1 MLRTTRSPRLQC
13 RLRAL
18 PHQAEAI
25 RATRDLPYAALFHEQ
40 GLGKTKMAL
49 DLALAWLVRQ
59 IVDSVIVV
67 TKKSLVQ
74 NWIHETSIHTYLS
87 PITIGQDRHR
97 NYLAFNRPGRFYLTH
112 YEAIYSERGRFHLF
126 SQARRLGV
134 ILDEAQKI
142 KNPDSKV
149 TKALHALAPNFT
161 RRVIMTGTPVAN
173 RPYDIWSPIY
183 FLDQGESL
191 SETYNEFKTMTD
203 LPKCREP
210 SGETAEQFEQALM
223 SVFQRIQRFTIR
235 ETKAS
240 VSISLPAKDVRD
252 EIVSM
257 EPRQAE
263 LYRRYREN
271 IATEITREGIVVSDQ
286 VDNILKRLLRLV
298 QVASN
303 PRLVDEGYDSKP
315 CKLTAL
321 ERILNSKRCDQP
333 KTILWTNFTKN
344 VSALASHFKSM
355 HPAVVHGKLPISE
368 RNRQVG
374 RFLEEPRCLL
384 LVATPGAAKEG
395 LTLTVANHA
404 VFVDRSFSLDDY
416 LQAQD
421 RIHRISQ
428 TNPCLIEVL
437 IARNSVD
444 EWVDELLVAK
454 QLAAALVQS
463 DINLREYQ
471 AKASYNFNQILSEI
485 LQSWEST
492 NEF

>member
-87 PITIGQDRHR
+87 PITISQDRNR

-173 RPYDIWSPIY
+173 RPYDIWSLIY

-191 SETYNEFKTMTD
+191 SETYSEFKTMTD
-203 LPKCREP
+203 LPKGHDP
-210 SGETAEQFEQALM
+210 STEMTEQFEQALM
-223 SVFQRIQRFTIR
+223 NVLQRIQRFTIR

-240 VSISLPAKDVRD
+240 VSISLPDKEVRD
-252 EIVSM
+252 KVVTM

-263 LYRRYREN
+263 LYCRFRDD
-271 IATEITREGIVVSDQ
+271 IATEITRDGAVVSDQ

-298 QVASN
+298 QIASN
-303 PRLVDEGYDSKP
+303 PRLVDDNYGSKP
-315 CKLTAL
+315 CKLLAL
-321 ERILNSKRCDQP
+321 ERILNSKRCGQP
-333 KTILWTNFTKN
+333 KTILWTNFTEN
-344 VSALASHFKSM
+344 VSALAAHFRGM
-355 HPAVVHGKLPISE
+355 HPAVVHGRLSISE
-368 RNRQVG
+368 RNRQVK
-374 RFLEEPRCLL
+374 RFLEERQCLL

-421 RIHRISQ
+421 RIRRISQ
-428 TNPCLIEVL
+428 TKACLVEVL

-444 EWVDELLVAK
+444 EWVDELLAAK
-454 QLAAALVQS
+454 QLAAALVQA
-463 DINLREYQ
+463 DVDLREYQ
-471 AKASYNFNQILSEI
+471 AKATYNFNQILSEV
-485 LQSWEST
+485 LRSQEST
-492 NEF
+492 NEY